1 MKSIFEKIAMAFYAA
16 FKRIERKAEWLDYQ
30 QLRKQFKN
38 IGTTSIFP
46 FIDYE
51 VLGPQYIEIG
61 EGCSFGRRFRLCVY
75 DKYVNQ
81 TFHPRISIGNGV
93 HIGNDCHIGCID
105 SIKIGNGVLMASRIT
120 ILDHFHGYIN
130 ESDLFTPP
138 SKRPLSSKPV
148 VIGNDVWIGE
158 GVAIMPVLPLVTMS
172 LLVPMPW

>member
-1 MKSIFEKIAMAFYAA
+1 MKSIFEKIAMAFYAV

-38 IGTTSIFP
+38 IGSTSIFP
-46 FIDYE
+46 FMDYE

-61 EGCSFGRRFRLCVY
+61 DGCGFGRRLRLCVY

-81 TFHPRISIGNGV
+81 TFSPRISIGNGV

-120 ILDHFHGYIN
+120 ILDHLHGYIN

-138 SKRPLSSKPV
+138 ISATFVKQACCNRK
-148 VIGNDVWIGE
+148 
-158 GVAIMPVLPLVTMS
+158 
-172 LLVPMPW
+172 